1 MARTFGDFDNVNLL
15 TGNKNWIFGM
25 VSLPIG
31 ATGAP
36 GTTTGLPGFT
46 FTRST
51 NGTYT
56 VVCPSG
62 VDAVIFPFVRLSA
75 ALTVIDCVVT
85 AQSATAGTFT
95 VKSLNAA
102 GAATDPASGDIL
114 GFFIMAKATAI

>member
-1 MARTFGDFDNVNLL
+1 MARTFGDMDNVNLL
-15 TGNKNWIFGM
+15 TGNKAWIFDM

-36 GTTTGLPGFT
+36 GTTTGIPGFT

-51 NGTYT
+51 NGVYT
-56 VVCPSG
+56 VVCPPG

-75 ALTVIDCVVT
+75 ALTVVDAVVT

-95 VKSLNAA
+95 VKTLNA
-102 GAATDPASGDIL
+102 GGTPTDPANGDII
-114 GFFIMAKATAI
+114 GFYIMAKATAI

>member
-15 TGNKNWIFGM
+15 TSNKNWIFQM

-36 GTTTGLPGFT
+36 GTTTGVSGYT

-51 NGTYT
+51 NGVYT
-56 VVCPSG
+56 VTCPPG
-62 VDAVIFPFVRLSA
+62 VDAVIFPFVRVSA
-75 ALTVIDCVVT
+75 ALTVVDCVVT

-95 VKSLNAA
+95 VKSLNAS
-102 GAATDPASGDIL
+102 GVATDPANGDIL
-114 GFFIMAKATAI
+114 GFFIFAKSTAI